1 MAVAEN
7 ELTKV
12 ARIAAHAAQGVTI
25 KDADGKQQ
33 NILPSGDKNMIDL
46 SGISFG
52 GNTGGD
58 TGGGDNPDHPSAG
71 ADYYA
76 GSLADGEITE
86 RELLWQGES
95 DPTTTTNATLLKDV
109 GAKFNSGGEG
119 AFILV
124 HLLKTVMTAG
134 VKGATSE
141 VKLNYDVNNV
151 AKDGYYTTTSCYPIY
166 IHAADLATHQELIV
180 PLNGIG
186 ENLSG
191 INVKAPELHIK
202 YNDDKTIDITSVT
215 GYDNDGAESGATG
228 ANYDV
233 VSDLITTFS
242 TQNAVAQLPASINLF
257 TGSATGNITLAGA
270 TDYFENVMDGIELTF
285 DDYIHE
291 SGKSDR
297 SRIAISKLGLEK
309 TIRLPKEILA
319 VNNNI
324 SVFNNRKE
332 KGLSLKLQTLPG
344 VGSTTWIDNDTY
356 IYDSVRYVDPDV
368 NISDGAINFDLS
380 IYLHI
385 RDSNEYPWVFKLKLL
400 KVTPYKN

>member
-1 MAVAEN
+1 MAEN
-7 ELTKV
+7 WLTKV
-12 ARIAAHAAQGVTI
+12 ARIAIRAAQGLTWT
-25 KDADGKQQ
+25 
-33 NILPSGDKNMIDL
+33 DKNNEVQVAKPEGKSNLINIQKIVD
-46 SGISFG
+46 GI
-52 GNTGGD
+52 GNGGGD

-86 RELLWQGES
+86 RELLWQGKS
-95 DPTTTTNATLLKDV
+95 DPTKTTNVTLLKDV
-109 GAKFNSGGEG
+109 GAKFNSGGDG

-151 AKDGYYTTTSCYPIY
+151 AKDGYFTTTSCYPIY
-166 IHAADLATHQELIV
+166 IHASDLATHQELVV

-191 INVKAPELHIK
+191 VNVKAPELHIK

-242 TQNAVAQLPASINLF
+242 TQNAIAQLPSSINFF
-257 TGSATGNITLAGA
+257 TGLSNDDIPLSGVSE
-270 TDYFENVMDGIELTF
+270 YYENSMDGLEVFF
-285 DDYIHE
+285 DDYMYQLGDNNRALRTYFDVVP
-291 SGKSDR
+291 SF
-297 SRIAISKLGLEK
+297 RI
-309 TIRLPKEILA
+309 PKEQLVIGNTIN
-319 VNNNI
+319 VP
-324 SVFNNRKE
+324 FNQWK
-332 KGLSLKLQTLPG
+332 T
-344 VGSTTWIDNDTY
+344 GSTVEWWDKENSGGWTDRGHSYPQKGKKNGQFYVKIMDKSINVYCSRFTIDTLGNLFEY
-356 IYDSVRYVDPDV
+356 IAKVD
-368 NISDGAINFDLS
+368 
-380 IYLHI
+380 
-385 RDSNEYPWVFKLKLL
+385 
-400 KVTPYKN
+400 KVTPYKI